1 MRTIITLAVGFWIAM
16 EVNTQYEKRMC
27 IQKQFRQKQR
37 LEAFLKQ
44 KDFSKKEIRKITK
57 TILNI

>member
-16 EVNTQYEKRMC
+16 EVSTQYEKRMC

-44 KDFSKKEIRKITK
+44 KEHTKKEIRKITK